1 MMKRLWNLII
11 KGRGE
16 NDVYDAASACNTL
29 TSEAIV
35 ATLTTIAMIEMKR
48 SKGQYNC
55 KSIKGLK
62 NMAQRKYEYDTV
74 SGLCARVTLHPQS
87 FLPESSTMTVI
98 DMRNYLPENFQ
109 SSWPVN
115 VTAPLSELVIVNPV
129 EVQ

>member
-62 NMAQRKYEYDTV
+62 NMAQRKYEYDQV
-74 SGLCARVTLHPQS
+74 SSLCARVILHPRLTYCQVVFTITGKKQGVGNWLVREIS
-87 FLPESSTMTVI
+87 RREIL
-98 DMRNYLPENFQ
+98 RNFEDHINFK
-109 SSWPVN
+109 
-115 VTAPLSELVIVNPV
+115 
-129 EVQ
+129 